1 MRQFKWKI
9 QVNLNT
15 FDQRNSKW
23 KPRAKV
29 KIVDRKVDTKR
40 SKYQVWS
47 LTLPCK
53 DPQWYAEY

>member
-1 MRQFKWKI
+1 MENPSK
-9 QVNLNT
+9 
-15 FDQRNSKW
+15 FDYFRPTKFQMET
-23 KPRAKV
+23 PRAKV

-47 LTLPCK
+47 LTLPSK

>member
-1 MRQFKWKI
+1 MENPSK
-9 QVNLNT
+9 
-15 FDQRNSKW
+15 FDDFRPTKFQ
-23 KPRAKV
+23 KV

-47 LTLPCK
+47 LTLPSK